1 MKNKFL
7 DRRKFLKGMAVT
19 GATLGVAA
27 TATVKPAMA
36 KDSEVVNENLYRETE
51 HFKKYYK
58 SLRD

>member
-1 MKNKFL
+1 MKTKFM

-19 GATLGVAA
+19 GATLGVAV
-27 TATVKPAMA
+27 TVKPAMA
-36 KDSEVVNENLYRETE
+36 KESEVVNENLYRETE

>member
-1 MKNKFL
+1 MKNELF

-27 TATVKPAMA
+27 IVKPAMA
-36 KDSEVVNENLYRETE
+36 KDGEIVNENLYRETE

>member
-1 MKNKFL
+1 MKDKLF

-27 TATVKPAMA
+27 TVKPAMA
-36 KDSEVVNENLYRETE
+36 KSKEVVNENLYRETE
-51 HFKKYYK
+51 NFSKYYK